1 VLIVIILILIA
12 PAQVIMPLPAIEE
25 ITPSR
30 GERVL
35 IMEATA
41 YCYTGNK
48 TKTGTWPKVGTV
60 AVDPKVIPLG
70 TQLHIE
76 GYGSG
81 VAEDTGGMIKGNRID
96 LYMNSEREALN
107 WGRRWV
113 RVEVRG

>member
-1 VLIVIILILIA
+1 VVLVLIIILIA
-12 PAQVIMPLPAIEE
+12 PAQVFAPLPAIEE

-41 YCYTGNK
+41 YCYTGFK
-48 TKTGTWPKVGTV
+48 TKTGTWPQRGTV

-70 TQLHIE
+70 TRLDIE

-96 LYMNSEREALN
+96 VYLNSEREALN